1 MCDYSLESIASRPAK
16 VGDRLMTTKFPNS
29 ITGGFTA
36 VGEPHVAV
44 CLRPG
49 TEIAFEKDAEC
60 DAAFRFFPHKRLG
73 ARVARFRQINLD
85 WPTAHHDAIEFPDGQ
100 TVLVTSLC
108 AGQYATVLQLPHD
121 EQSSADEH
129 DTSSAETVRHDPIV
143 A

>member
-16 VGDRLMTTKFPNS
+16 VGDKLVTTKFPNS

-36 VGEPHVAV
+36 VGEPNVAV

-49 TEIAFEKDAEC
+49 TGIAFEKDAEC
-60 DAAFRFFPHKRLG
+60 DAAFRFFPHKKLG

-85 WPTAHHDAIEFPDGQ
+85 WPTAHHDALEFPDGQ

-108 AGQYATVLQLPHD
+108 AGQTAMVLQLPHD
-121 EQSSADEH
+121 ENTTEEH
-129 DTSSAETVRHDPIV
+129 RHEQVPNDRIV